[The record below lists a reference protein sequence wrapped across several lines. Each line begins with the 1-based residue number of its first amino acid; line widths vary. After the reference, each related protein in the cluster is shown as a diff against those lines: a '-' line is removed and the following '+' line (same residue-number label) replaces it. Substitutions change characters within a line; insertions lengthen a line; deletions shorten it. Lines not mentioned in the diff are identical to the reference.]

1 VKSYSG
7 GPGVVYEEEDA
18 MEHGSTGADRLE
30 TKVKPWPAVPPPTA
44 EELYGSVPPAASE
57 YPKFL
62 ESIVHWRDEH
72 DKPEALP
79 RIRVLDCSQA
89 QVIGH
94 WCASLL
100 GELGAEVIQ
109 VEPPGGD
116 PLRKRVP
123 FGRKHYYFHDSE
135 RGEPV
140 GPHFLHEARNKLSVT
155 LNLETEEGRE
165 ILKKL
170 AVHADVLIENA
181 PPGQFDAWGIGY
193 RQLREINPRL
203 VYAWVGQRGQWGPLK
218 DKPGMLDPTAQAAC
232 GFVHGTGI
240 PREQGGRPVRSAM
253 WMADHV
259 GGTSAAMGILASL
272 IHRDTVSGKGQFVE
286 ATGAEA
292 VIRIL
297 DYDWAWYGMD
307 GSIRPRYG
315 NWDLA
320 INIYAV
326 NPCKDGLMMVGGG
339 HDRLWYRIWKTVGKD
354 RPELEDDILDDKKL
368 RVVTDR
374 LPHEA
379 QVKTYTNL
387 TEWMKVKS
395 RAEAEKG
402 LLAEEVA
409 SGGVLYVD
417 EVAEYPHFKYRGHVR
432 EIDDPLYGPVV
443 YGGSVFKGQKA
454 PGRVKWLGRPAGY
467 DNDDTY
473 RRLLGFTRDDLR
485 RLASQE
491 VI

>member
-1 VKSYSG
+1 MRGYRKASSQHGRYEVYSG
-7 GPGVVYEEEDA
+7 GPGVVHEEGDA
-18 MEHGSTGADRLE
+18 MGDSPAGPGKLE

-44 EELYGSVPPAASE
+44 EEIYGNLPPPARD
-57 YPKFL
+57 YPTFL
-62 ESIVHWRDEH
+62 EPIVHWKDAH
-72 DKPEALP
+72 DKPEALS
-79 RIRVLDCSQA
+79 RLRVLDCSHTA
-89 QVIGH
+89 VIGH
-94 WCASLL
+94 WCSSLL
-100 GELGAEVIQ
+100 AELGAEVIQ

-116 PLRKRVP
+116 PLRKLAP

-193 RQLREINPRL
+193 RQLREVNPRL

-218 DKPGMLDPTAQAAC
+218 DKPGML
-232 GFVHGTGI
+232 
-240 PREQGGRPVRSAM
+240 
-253 WMADHV
+253 
-259 GGTSAAMGILASL
+259 ASL
-272 IHRDTVSGKGQFVE
+272 IHRDTVSGKGQFVD

-292 VIRIL
+292 VIRVL

-307 GSIRPRYG
+307 GSIRPRYR

-354 RPELEDDILDDKKL
+354 RPDLEDDILDDKKL

-387 TEWMKVKS
+387 TEWMKAKS

-409 SGGVLYVD
+409 SGGVLYID
-417 EVAEYPHFKYRGHVR
+417 EVAEYPQFKYRGHVR

-454 PGRVKWLGRPAGY
+454 PGRVKWLGRPVGY
-467 DNDDTY
+467 DNEDTY
-473 RRLLGFTRDDLR
+473 RRLLGFNKDDLR

>member
-1 VKSYSG
+1 MRDYRKASSQHGRYEVYSG
-7 GPGVVYEEEDA
+7 GPGVVHEEGDA
-18 MEHGSTGADRLE
+18 MGDSPAGPGKLE

-44 EELYGSVPPAASE
+44 EEIYGNLPPPARD
-57 YPKFL
+57 YPTFL
-62 ESIVHWRDEH
+62 ESIVHWKDAH
-72 DKPEALP
+72 DKPEALS
-79 RIRVLDCSQA
+79 RLRVLDCSHTA
-89 QVIGH
+89 VIGH
-94 WCASLL
+94 WCSSLL
-100 GELGAEVIQ
+100 AELGAEVIQ

-116 PLRKRVP
+116 PLRKLAP

-140 GPHFLHEARNKLSVT
+140 GPHFLHEMRNKLSVT
-155 LNLETEEGRE
+155 LNPEAEEGRE

-240 PREQGGRPVRSAM
+240 PKEQGGQPVRSAM

-259 GGTSAAMGILASL
+259 GGTSAAMGILAAL
-272 IHRDTVSGKGQFVE
+272 IHRDGISGKGQFVE

-326 NPCKDGLMMVGGG
+326 NPCKDGYFMVGGG
-339 HDRLWYRIWKTVGKD
+339 HDRLWYRIW
-354 RPELEDDILDDKKL
+354 R
-368 RVVTDR
+368 TD
-374 LPHEA
+374 H
-379 QVKTYTNL
+379 
-387 TEWMKVKS
+387 S
-395 RAEAEKG
+395 RADAMRE
-402 LLAEEVA
+402 LLAQQVA
-409 SGGVLYVD
+409 SGGVNYVD
-417 EVAEYPHFKYRGHVR
+417 EVAEDPHFKYRGHVDQFEDR
-432 EIDDPLYGPVV
+432 LYGKVL
-443 YGGSVFKGQKA
+443 YGTTPFLAHKA
-454 PGRVKWLGRPAGY
+454 PGRLKWIGRPLGY
-467 DNDDTY
+467 DNEEVY
-473 RRLLGFTRDDLR
+473 LKLLGLGREK
-485 RLASQE
+485 LAE
-491 VI
+491 LKKHGVV

>member
-1 VKSYSG
+1 
-7 GPGVVYEEEDA
+7 VVDA
-18 MEHGSTGADRLE
+18 EAKAGKARP
-30 TKVKPWPAVPPPTA
+30 KAKPWPAVPILTP
-44 EELYGSVPPAASE
+44 EEVYGALPEPARE
-57 YPKFL
+57 YPAYL
-62 ESIVHWRDEH
+62 ESIVHHKDAH
-72 DKPEALP
+72 KKPEALSKL
-79 RIRVLDCSQA
+79 RVLDCSHTMM
-89 QVIGH
+89 IGH

-100 GELGAEVIQ
+100 AELGAEVIQ

-116 PLRKRVP
+116 PLRALVP
-123 FGRKHYYFHDSE
+123 FGRKHYYFRDNE

-165 ILKKL
+165 MLKKL
-170 AVHADVLIENA
+170 AIHADILIENF

-193 RQLREINPRL
+193 RQLSELNPRL

-218 DKPGMLDPTAQAAC
+218 DKRGVLDPIAQAAS

-240 PREQGGRPVRSAM
+240 PKEQGGRPTRSAM
-253 WMADHV
+253 WMCDHV
-259 GGTSAAMGILASL
+259 GGTSGAMGILAAIL
-272 IHRDTVSGKGQFVE
+272 YRDRVSNRGQFIE

-297 DYDWAWYGMD
+297 DYNWVWYGMD

-326 NPCKDGLMMVGGG
+326 NPCKDGLFMVGGG
-339 HDRLWYRIWKTVGKD
+339 HDRLWYRIWKTVAEE
-354 RPELEDDILDDKKL
+354 RPDLEDDILDDKRL

-379 QVKTYTNL
+379 QVKTYTDL
-387 TEWMKVKS
+387 VEWMKTKT
-395 RAEAEKG
+395 RAQAEKG
-402 LLAEEVA
+402 FLAEQVA
-409 SGGVLYVD
+409 SGGVTAID
-417 EVAEYPHFKYRGHVR
+417 EVAEYPQFKYRGHVQQL
-432 EIDDPLYGPVV
+432 DDRLYGNVLHA
-443 YGGSVFKGQKA
+443 GSVFKGEKT

-467 DNDDTY
+467 DNEDVY
-473 RRLLGFTRDDLR
+473 RGLLGCTKDDLR
-485 RLASQE
+485 RLATQE